1 MISKFSKGK
10 NYSSF
15 NLQYYVLLYI
25 GKELQYYNIFNNANV
40 ERELVSIQEDHPRH
54 EELVERL
61 ASIFMYSFW
70 SKCEYEFVITPWI
83 GQGEDEKVDV
93 WDQIYPNL
101 ELIANMVEHN
111 LWG

>member
-1 MISKFSKGK
+1 MIPKFSKGK

-15 NLQYYVLLYI
+15 NLQYYVLLYN
-25 GKELQYYNIFNNANV
+25 GKELQYYNIFNNAKV
-40 ERELVSIQEDHPRH
+40 ERELISIQEDHPRH
-54 EELVERL
+54 EEVVERL

-101 ELIANMVEHN
+101 ELIANMVEHS